1 MYFYHIS
8 NILISKH
15 KNPSFGGH
23 EIYKLGEPLLG
34 HRNYI
39 LSSSDLCSGVEKQ
52 IIKEIMNFY
61 YMKYGH
67 ALAQKKSCPGSHE
80 FTISIDYSSVTSVIT
95 INSLC
100 QNSAQDYRRMTLFTR
115 KLCTIGVEEMV
126 VIFKIWHLLTTQV
139 IHTNGVICF
148 WRRRYMYSQTTEDEV
163 AILTN
168 GSPQLLMLA

>member
-1 MYFYHIS
+1 MLGCREVDYQRNNEF
-8 NILISKH
+8 LL
-15 KNPSFGGH
+15 H
-23 EIYKLGEPLLG
+23 EIWTRP
-34 HRNYI
+34 
-39 LSSSDLCSGVEKQ
+39 ST
-52 IIKEIMNFY
+52 
-61 YMKYGH
+61 
-67 ALAQKKSCPGSHE
+67 KKSCPGSHE

-139 IHTNGVICF
+139 IHTNGVKCF
-148 WRRRYMYSQTTEDEV
+148 WRRGYMYSQTTEDDV

-168 GSPQLLMLA
+168 GSP